1 MRLAGRRI
9 LPHPLKFHR
18 ADQNNLES
26 KASSVQ
32 TTNKGRQTMFESNS
46 ATPRFSARFPF
57 KVSPFGSRGRGL
69 FRAFLRVAL
78 ILSPIFFLRACLVTY
93 VEPDEIG
100 LRQISFGP
108 SKGLQKSLV
117 MPGYRREI
125 RGYETVR
132 VFQRNV
138 QAVEFTNSREET
150 GTTHRTVPAVNVPT
164 VDGYPVAVDV
174 TVLYRI
180 ADPFL
185 VVSRFGFTR
194 AYEDNVV
201 IRFTEPAVKQHLG
214 ELRAEEFY
222 RTERVAKVRDMKNEL
237 TQRLKEN
244 GLLLSDV
251 LIRQY
256 DYPDTFQSLTE
267 QKKIQDQSVLTN
279 RALTKQA
286 EVETRLKQTVAE
298 GQNIINVRA
307 AEFEAQITGLNA
319 QRDLYQRSRHAE
331 ADLLV
336 KSAEAKG
343 TEAINRAMEGPG
355 SDKLLKLRKGLALL
369 NGIKGPIYIT
379 GDPTDLDRLSTNQ

>member
-1 MRLAGRRI
+1 M
-9 LPHPLKFHR
+9 
-18 ADQNNLES
+18 
-26 KASSVQ
+26 
-32 TTNKGRQTMFESNS
+32 TMFESAS
-46 ATPRFSARFPF
+46 ATPRFKARFPVRVPVF
-57 KVSPFGSRGRGL
+57 SFRGGRLFGGL
-69 FRAFLRVAL
+69 FRILLV
-78 ILSPIFFLRACLVTY
+78 LSPLLFMRACVFTY
-93 VEPDEIG
+93 VAPDEIG

-117 MPGYRREI
+117 MPGYRRQI
-125 RGYETVR
+125 RGYETIR
-132 VFQRNV
+132 TFQRNI
-138 QAVEFTNSREET
+138 QAVEFTNNSEET
-150 GTTHRTVPAVNVPT
+150 QADHRSVPAVNVPT
-164 VDGYPVAVDV
+164 VDGYPVAVDA

-185 VVSRFGFTR
+185 VVSRFGFGR

-201 IRFTEPAVKQHLG
+201 IRFTDPAVKQHLG

-222 RTERVAKVRDMKNEL
+222 RDQRLAKVRDMKAEL
-237 TQRLKEN
+237 FQRFKEN
-244 GLLLSDV
+244 GLRLEDI

-279 RALTKQA
+279 RALAKQA
-286 EVETRLKQTVAE
+286 EVETRLKQTMAE
-298 GQNIINVRA
+298 GQNAINVRA

-336 KSAEAKG
+336 KTAEAKG
-343 TEAINRAMEGPG
+343 TEAINKAMEGAG

-369 NGIKGPIYIT
+369 NGIKGPVYISE
-379 GDPTDLDRLSTNQ
+379 DPTDLSRLATNQQ